1 MPRDIKDMNMNAG
14 YNQCDAR
21 MKILKNETVQKDL
34 DYSEIKKSDINEKS
48 FVYVDNNGKPSKIK
62 LAAIADPNEGV
73 QSDWDEEDEL
83 SLAYILNKPNFTLK
97 EDIVSN
103 FNVGG
108 IKIGTVLE
116 AGSSALDILV
126 KMLTSSE
133 QVIFKFD
140 SLVNIDRIR
149 PTEMPDLPV
158 KNVSDILVEGLLI
171 EDVELHN
178 EYYVLL
184 VPRDSKL
191 EVKEVYQGG
200 FNISFK
206 KKEIAN
212 YDMYY
217 QGTPSTGTYTFKY
230 KFAKKE
236 TD

>member
-1 MPRDIKDMNMNAG
+1 M
-14 YNQCDAR
+14 
-21 MKILKNETVQKDL
+21 
-34 DYSEIKKSDINEKS
+34 
-48 FVYVDNNGKPSKIK
+48 
-62 LAAIADPNEGV
+62 

-191 EVKEVYQGG
+191 EVKEVSEKEYSKMNKVTKWL